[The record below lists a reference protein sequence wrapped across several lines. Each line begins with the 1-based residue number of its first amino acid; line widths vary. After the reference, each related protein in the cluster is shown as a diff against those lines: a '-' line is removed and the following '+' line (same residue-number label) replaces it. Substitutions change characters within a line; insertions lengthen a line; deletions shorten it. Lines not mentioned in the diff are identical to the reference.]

1 MEMTQ
6 LNVFSYKVRL
16 DNLVRHIL
24 KYSCIFNTKI
34 SLTNA
39 KKTETQNITIHNLE
53 EGHFRQT
60 DLYKSRFFRHI
71 S

>member
-1 MEMTQ
+1 MIQ
-6 LNVFSYKVRL
+6 LNMFSYKAQL

-39 KKTETQNITIHNLE
+39 KKLKPRI
-53 EGHFRQT
+53 
-60 DLYKSRFFRHI
+60 
-71 S
+71 